1 MRKIRKGD
9 TVVIIAG
16 RDKGK
21 QGEVLQVVQDG
32 AKVIVSGV
40 NIAKKHTKPNPAKN
54 ETGGIVDKIMPLD
67 VSNVAI
73 YNPATKKADRVGFKL
88 EQDGKKIRVYKS
100 DGSAVE
106 YGVK

>member
-21 QGEVLQVVQDG
+21 QGEVLQVVEDG
-32 AKVIVSGV
+32 KKVLVAGV
-40 NIAKKHTKPNPAKN
+40 NTVKKHAKPNPAKN
-54 ETGGIVDKIMPLD
+54 EVGGIVAKTMPID

-73 YNPATKKADRVGFKL
+73 YNPETKKADRVGIK
-88 EQDGKKIRVYKS
+88 EEDGKKFRFYKS
-100 DGSAVE
+100 NGKAVE